1 MSSLLIHEVL
11 KNASKLKTRE
21 ERIEYLQKNQ
31 TVALKD
37 IFRINFDED
46 IVSLLPAG
54 EPPYQA
60 DDAPEGYQ
68 YTTLNKE
75 YTKFKFFFKGPVAL
89 DTVAPKRESMFLKL
103 IESLHSG
110 EAKVL
115 IQAKDKRL
123 KVAGITK
130 KLVSDAFP
138 GLIKV

>member
-1 MSSLLIHEVL
+1 MSNLLIHEVL

-21 ERIEYLQKNQ
+21 ERISYLQKNQ
-31 TVALKD
+31 STALKD

-46 IVSLLPAG
+46 IVSLLPEG

-75 YTKFKFFFKGPVAL
+75 YTKFKFFFKGPAGVAAG
-89 DTVAPKRESMFLKL
+89 APKRENMFLKL
-103 IESLHSG
+103 IESLHAG

-123 KVAGITK
+123 KYAGITK
-130 KLVSDAFP
+130 KLVGDAFP
-138 GLIKV
+138 GLIRL